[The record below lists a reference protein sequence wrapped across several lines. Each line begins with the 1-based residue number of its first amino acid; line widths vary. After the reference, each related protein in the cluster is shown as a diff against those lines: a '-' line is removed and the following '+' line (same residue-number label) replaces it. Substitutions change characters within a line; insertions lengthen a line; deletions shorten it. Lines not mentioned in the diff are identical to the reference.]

1 MIKRKNQRG
10 QIAVL
15 AALSILSLAMLW
27 MMAINIGK
35 IISDRI
41 MMQNAADNAAYS
53 AATLRAQAL
62 NQLGA
67 SNNSFIPLLI
77 FSDLAASIGVDGFK
91 VSWLPYMDA
100 NSTYMTYQGV
110 SMALDALKI
119 ASEVFIFQRTLD
131 VAQNNGADYII
142 PTALLNPSNP
152 LEAFSLGVERK
163 NEDVWFCDTLVV
175 YGIPI
180 PVPTRKERVKT
191 WFYIRENQ
199 PAKNIITAVKNYG
212 TGFFPVGK
220 QFFGINRMPG
230 IYTVAAAKPYNPDS
244 SMFPLESDKMVS
256 GILGKYSV
264 NKKWKAQLVPIG
276 SIYQH

>member
-1 MIKRKNQRG
+1 M
-10 QIAVL
+10 L

-27 MMAINIGK
+27 MMAINVGK
-35 IISDRI
+35 MMSDRI
-41 MMQNAADNAAYS
+41 MMQNAADCASYS

-67 SNNSFIPLLI
+67 SNNTFIPLLI
-77 FSDLAASIGVDGFK
+77 FSDIAASIGADGFK

-100 NSTYMTYQGV
+100 NSTFATYQGV
-110 SMALDALKI
+110 SLTLDALKI
-119 ASEVFIFQRTLD
+119 ASEVYIFKQTLD

-152 LEAFSLGVERK
+152 LEAFSLGINRK
-163 NEDVWFCDTLVV
+163 EEDVWFCDTLVV

-191 WFYIRENQ
+191 WFYIEENL
-199 PAKNIITAVKNYG
+199 PKKNIITAVKNYAV
-212 TGFFPVGK
+212 GFFPVGK
-220 QFFGINRMPG
+220 QFFGISKMPG

-244 SMFPLESDKMVS
+244 SMFPLENEKMVS
-256 GILGKYSV
+256 QILSKYS
-264 NKKWKAQLVPIG
+264 KSSSWKAQLVPIG

>member
-35 IISDRI
+35 MVSDRI
-41 MMQNAADNAAYS
+41 MMQNVADCAAYS
-53 AATLRAQAL
+53 AATLRSQAL

-67 SNNSFIPLLI
+67 FNNSFIPLLI
-77 FSDLAASIGVDGFK
+77 FSDLAASIGADGFI
-91 VSWLPYMDA
+91 SWLPYMDA
-100 NSTYMTYQGV
+100 NSTYATYQGV
-110 SMALDALKI
+110 SLALDALKI
-119 ASEVFIFQRTLD
+119 ASEAYVFKQTFD

-142 PTALLNPSNP
+142 PAALLNPSNP
-152 LEAFSLGVERK
+152 LEAFSLGVKRNYK
-163 NEDVWFCDTLVV
+163 DVWFCDTLVV

-191 WFYIRENQ
+191 WFYIEENQ
-199 PAKNIITAVKNYG
+199 PKKNKITAVKNYDA
-212 TGFFPVGK
+212 GFFPIGK
-220 QFFGINRMPG
+220 GFFGISKMPS

-244 SMFPLESDKMVS
+244 SMFPLESEKMVS
-256 GILGKYSV
+256 QILSKYS
-264 NKKWKAQLVPIG
+264 KKSVWKAQLVPVG